1 MKQSAQQGAD
11 FGFRRDIKMVD
22 SFGMIQM
29 VISTL
34 NEIEVK
40 GKDNMS
46 KLLGCINAL
55 TEIINQPKDE
65 DGEKVNNGG

>member
-1 MKQSAQQGAD
+1 MKHTTQQGAD
-11 FGFRRDIKMVD
+11 SGFRRGIKMVD

-29 VISTL
+29 IIATL

-40 GKDNMS
+40 GKDNLS

-55 TEIINQPKDE
+55 TEIITQPKD
-65 DGEKVNNGG
+65 GEEVNNG

>member
-1 MKQSAQQGAD
+1 
-11 FGFRRDIKMVD
+11 MVD

-29 VISTL
+29 IISTL

-40 GKDNMS
+40 GKDNLS

-55 TEIINQPKDE
+55 TEIISQPKE
-65 DGEKVNNGG
+65 DGEEVNG

>member
-1 MKQSAQQGAD
+1 MGA
-11 FGFRRDIKMVD
+11 GI
-22 SFGMIQM
+22 IQA
-29 VISTL
+29 VILTL

-55 TEIINQPKDE
+55 TEIVNQPKE
-65 DGEKVNNGG
+65 DGEEVTNG

>member
-1 MKQSAQQGAD
+1 MKQSTQQGVD
-11 FGFRRDIKMVD
+11 SGSRRGINMVD

-40 GKDNMS
+40 GKDNLS

-55 TEIINQPKDE
+55 TEVINQPKD
-65 DGEKVNNGG
+65 GEKVTNG

>member
-1 MKQSAQQGAD
+1 
-11 FGFRRDIKMVD
+11 MVD

-40 GKDNMS
+40 GKDNLS

-55 TEIINQPKDE
+55 TEVINQPKD
-65 DGEKVNNGG
+65 GEKVTNG